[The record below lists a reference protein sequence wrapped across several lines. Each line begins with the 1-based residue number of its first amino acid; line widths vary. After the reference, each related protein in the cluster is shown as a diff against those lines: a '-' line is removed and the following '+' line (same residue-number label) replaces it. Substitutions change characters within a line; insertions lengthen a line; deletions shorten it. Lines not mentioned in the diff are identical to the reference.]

1 MSNLNTH
8 ISRMMAATGIMIV
21 LATLPSTAFSQ
32 DQLDE
37 STCEFTRQLQDPD
50 VNLIFTA
57 EINAAKAAARS
68 PYGETATNSV
78 PFTDRNGNSFE
89 IDKFSFNCLTC
100 HDGINAKIHEIR
112 HKEFGQ
118 EQNASFEEV
127 RGNHPIGM
135 HYGSYAYASNSFKKL
150 FEIDE
155 DMVLVDGKVGC
166 LTCHNPQNPE
176 KRHIARTN
184 LCMGCHIK

>member
-1 MSNLNTH
+1 MSDLNRH
-8 ISRMMAATGIMIV
+8 ISRTLAAAGILIA
-21 LATLPSTAFSQ
+21 LATVPLTAFSQ
-32 DQLDE
+32 DQFDE
-37 STCEFTRQLQDPD
+37 SICDFTRQLQSPD
-50 VNLIFTA
+50 ANLMFTA
-57 EINAAKAAARS
+57 EVNAAKEAARS
-68 PYGETATNSV
+68 PYGESATNLV

-118 EQNASFEEV
+118 EQNASFQEV

-135 HYGSYAYASNSFKKL
+135 HYGSYAYASKSFRNL

-176 KRHIARTN
+176 KNHLARKN
-184 LCMGCHIK
+184 LCLGCHIK